1 MNISKMVETHSL
13 RNPDREAVISGDVVL
28 SWQDFNAKINS
39 LGCSLRRLGVKKG
52 DRVALHLPNSPEY
65 LISFFA
71 VTRIGA
77 VVVPLNIM
85 YKSTEIKYIINNSRA
100 GVFIAPAKKAKDT
113 ILNILDELP
122 TVRHLIVTGEEIGNG
137 ALSFSRLIE
146 DNESIFSDITECA
159 PDDTVTIMYTS
170 GTTGSPK
177 GAVLT
182 HSNFWEQARLMA
194 HYVLHIND
202 QDRFLPATPY
212 THIFFVFGVLG
223 PIYKG
228 ATVVCMPRFFP
239 DTALEW
245 ISKYKV
251 THFCGVPTMYIQMLY
266 HYQENKEKY
275 DLHSWRFAQSA
286 GAAMPEELI
295 SQVENSFGV
304 GYCECY
310 GSTETST
317 TCTYERL
324 GHVKPGS
331 IGLPPHNW
339 RVKIV
344 DEEDRE
350 VPVGEVGEILVKG
363 PGLFKRYWEM
373 PEETAA
379 AFTADGWFH
388 TEDLAYV
395 DEDGYMFMVGR
406 KKEMII
412 CGGYNIYPRE
422 IEDLLYTHPAI
433 LEAAVVGVPDGT
445 RGEIPKAFIVL
456 KSNSKPGAD
465 EIISF
470 CKDRIA
476 AYKVPRVVEFISDLP
491 KSVTGKILKQE
502 LLQKV

>member
-1 MNISKMVETHSL
+1 MNISKMVETHAL
-13 RNPDREAVISGDVVL
+13 RNPDRDAVIAEDIVL
-28 SWQDFNAKINS
+28 SWKDFNLKINC
-39 LGCSLRRLGVKKG
+39 LGSALLQLGVKKG
-52 DRVALHLPNSPEY
+52 DRVALYLPNSPEY
-65 LISFFA
+65 LISYFA

-100 GVFIAPAKKAKDT
+100 SIFIAPAKEVRE
-113 ILNILDELP
+113 NILGILDQLP
-122 TVRHLIVTGEEIGNG
+122 TIRHLIVIGEEIEDT
-137 ALSFSRLIE
+137 LDFSQLIH
-146 DNESIFSDITECA
+146 DNNNYSLETLDCA
-159 PDDTVTIMYTS
+159 PDDIVTIMYTS
-170 GTTGSPK
+170 GTTGTPK

-202 QDRFLPATPY
+202 QDRFLPATPF

-228 ATVVCMPRFFP
+228 AAIVILPRFFP
-239 DTALEW
+239 DKALEW
-245 ISKYKV
+245 ISKFKV
-251 THFCGVPTMYIQMLY
+251 THFCGVPTMYIQMLH
-266 HYQENKEKY
+266 HYNENKEKY
-275 DLHSWRFAQSA
+275 NLHSWRFAQSA

-295 SQVENSFGV
+295 SQVEANFGV

-339 RVKIV
+339 QVKIV
-344 DEEDRE
+344 DDFNRE
-350 VPVGEVGEILVKG
+350 VPLGEVGEILVKG
-363 PGLFKRYWEM
+363 PGLFKEYWEM

-379 AFTADGWFH
+379 AFTDDGWFH
-388 TEDLAYV
+388 TEDLAYA
-395 DEDGYMFMVGR
+395 DKDGYMYMVGR

-422 IEDLLYTHPAI
+422 IEDLLYTHPAV
-433 LEAAVVGVPDGT
+433 LEAAVIGIPDET
-445 RGEIPKAFIVL
+445 RGEIPKAFIAL
-456 KSNSKPGAD
+456 NSKMQVDAD

-470 CKDRIA
+470 CKNRIA
-476 AYKVPRVVEFISDLP
+476 AYKVPRIVEFVSELP
-491 KSVTGKILKQE
+491 KSATGKILKQK
-502 LLQKV
+502 LL